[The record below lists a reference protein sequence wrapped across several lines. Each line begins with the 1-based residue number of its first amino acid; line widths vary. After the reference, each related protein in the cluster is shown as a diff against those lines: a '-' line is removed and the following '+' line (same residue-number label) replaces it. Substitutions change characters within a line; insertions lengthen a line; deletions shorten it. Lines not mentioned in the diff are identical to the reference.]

1 MQHMK
6 HSHFNYYAA
15 RKKKNQKRQSG
26 KLQSLDAVS
35 HMTQFCLD
43 KNKEKTI
50 AKGVFFLKKK
60 QSQVKSGFAN

>member
-15 RKKKNQKRQSG
+15 WKKKIQKRQSG

-50 AKGVFFLKKK
+50 AKGVFF
-60 QSQVKSGFAN
+60 F